1 MTGQLDCLIVGGGP
15 GGLTAAIYLARFRRT
30 VLVVDEAKSRCAWI
44 PTSHNHAGFMNGING
59 LDLLDRMRCQAEQY
73 GARIQTGTIQ
83 SLRCLDEAG
92 FAAVTDSGEELT
104 AETVIVATGVID
116 DQPRLPNLFDAVQ
129 RGLIRVCP
137 ICDAFEVIDQ
147 KVAVIGHGRDAL
159 GEVLFI
165 RGYTAD
171 LTLLTLGT
179 PMNLTAEDR
188 AKLCDL
194 GIRTVEEQV
203 ERVTE
208 EGGRITKVILKSG
221 EELAFDT
228 LYSAL
233 GTLARSTLAG
243 QIGAEM
249 NDQGRLIVD
258 SHCRTSIPGCFA
270 AGDIVAGLNQI
281 SVAMGQAAIAATAV
295 HNLLRRRDGMIP
307 PDTPAPAD
315 PEPKQS
321 SDTTLAACIE
331 PPEAAAAD
339 GSSAPTIDE
348 RLD

>member
-1 MTGQLDCLIVGGGP
+1 MTSKLDCLIVGGGP
-15 GGLTAAIYLARFRRT
+15 GGLTAAIYLARFRRK
-30 VLVVDEAKSRCAWI
+30 VLVVDEAKSRCSWI

-59 LDLLDRMRCQAEQY
+59 IDLLDRMRCQAEQY
-73 GARIQTGTIQ
+73 GARIETGSIQ
-83 SLRCLDEAG
+83 SLRCLGEAG
-92 FAAVTDSGEELT
+92 FAPTADSGKELT
-104 AETVIVATGVID
+104 AETVILATGVID

-137 ICDAFEVIDQ
+137 ICDAFEVIDK
-147 KVAVIGHGRDAL
+147 KVAVIGHGRDAM

-179 PMNLTAEDR
+179 PMNLTAKDR
-188 AKLCDL
+188 AKLSEL

-221 EELAFDT
+221 EELDFDT
-228 LYSAL
+228 LTSAL
-233 GTLARSTLAG
+233 GTLARCTLAS
-243 QIGAEM
+243 QIGARM
-249 NDQGRLIVD
+249 DDQGRLIVD
-258 SHCRTSIPGCFA
+258 SHCRTSVAGCFA

-307 PDTPAPAD
+307 PDTDAPAD
-315 PEPKQS
+315 PETKRS
-321 SDTTLAACIE
+321 SDTTLAACTQPLE
-331 PPEAAAAD
+331 TPEA
-339 GSSAPTIDE
+339 
-348 RLD
+348 